1 MAVTIAQLI
10 VAAICLTP
18 PLCRDCVP
26 PPPPIRVVEFLAATR
41 KRRRKHRPKGNI
53 PRGGRLNETPQPRHH
68 RTEQRECR

>member
-10 VAAICLTP
+10 AAAICLTP

-26 PPPPIRVVEFLAATR
+26 PPPPIRVVEFLAATKRRRR
-41 KRRRKHRPKGNI
+41 KRRLKGNI
-53 PRGGRLNETPQPRHH
+53 PRSGRLNETPQPRQH

>member
-18 PLCRDCVP
+18 PLCRDCIP
-26 PPPPIRVVEFLAATR
+26 PPPPIRVIEFLAATKR
-41 KRRRKHRPKGNI
+41 RRRKHRRKDNPH
-53 PRGGRLNETPQPRHH
+53 PCGRLNETPQPRHH

>member
-10 VAAICLTP
+10 VAAVCLTL
-18 PLCRDCVP
+18 PLCRDCIP

-53 PRGGRLNETPQPRHH
+53 PRGGRLNETPLPRQH